1 MKIKVYDPFNA
12 SAKDIEPVRLEL
24 EKVSSEISD
33 TMQRIV
39 DMGMYKGNAKVLRDG
54 EVSIVGVSVI
64 GGNKE
69 PEQVF
74 LPQELNELITETI
87 IAYYEKKSME

>member
-12 SAKDIEPVRLEL
+12 NVKDIEPVKLDY
-24 EKVSSEISD
+24 EKVSSKISD
-33 TMQRIV
+33 MMQRIA
-39 DMGMYKGNAKVLRDG
+39 DKGMYKGNAKVLRDG
-54 EVSIVGVSVI
+54 KVFIVGVSVT

-69 PEQVF
+69 PKQVF

>member
-54 EVSIVGVSVI
+54 EGSIVGVSVI

-74 LPQELNELITETI
+74 LPV
-87 IAYYEKKSME
+87 